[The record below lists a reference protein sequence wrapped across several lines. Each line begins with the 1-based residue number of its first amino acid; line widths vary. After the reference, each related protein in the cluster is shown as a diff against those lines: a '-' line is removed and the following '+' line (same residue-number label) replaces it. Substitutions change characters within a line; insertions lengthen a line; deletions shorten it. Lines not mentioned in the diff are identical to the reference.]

1 LFIDKAAVTEE
12 TVLSERDLLK
22 FNKVIGKDMELVAAS
37 LRLSQVEIV
46 RVKMENPTSMGA
58 VVHNILLR
66 WKQKLG
72 PAATLEKLE
81 KDLRDAERDTGAYV
95 DWDEFRR
102 SKN

>member
-1 LFIDKAAVTEE
+1 LFIDKAAVAEE

-22 FNKVIGKDMELVAAS
+22 FNKVIGKDMELVGAH
-37 LRLSQVEIV
+37 LGLSQVEID
-46 RVKMENPTSMGA
+46 RVKMENPSSMSA
-58 VVHNILLR
+58 IVHNILLR

-81 KDLRDAERDTGAYV
+81 EALRDTGAYV